1 MDVKL
6 AQCPDPNACLKVS
19 LSYVCLGQNPKLDE
33 SYVENVKEAREM
45 QSKLEDRINS
55 VGPTNTSF
63 SPARGQ
69 PNMMVNTNTQ
79 FQPQMGK
86 IQPTTPQVPNFGHF
100 NQQYPQRGLSPPPQL
115 HQSPP
120 PHTHHSPPP
129 QSMSPQIQ
137 DLQDKLQKSQ
147 LREKQMVAENTKLA
161 QEVTNLQKSLQTK
174 DQ

>member
-1 MDVKL
+1 
-6 AQCPDPNACLKVS
+6 
-19 LSYVCLGQNPKLDE
+19 
-33 SYVENVKEAREM
+33 M

-55 VGPTNTSF
+55 VGPTNASF

-69 PNMMVNTNTQ
+69 SNMMVNTNTQ

-86 IQPTTPQVPNFGHF
+86 IQPTTPQVPNFGQF